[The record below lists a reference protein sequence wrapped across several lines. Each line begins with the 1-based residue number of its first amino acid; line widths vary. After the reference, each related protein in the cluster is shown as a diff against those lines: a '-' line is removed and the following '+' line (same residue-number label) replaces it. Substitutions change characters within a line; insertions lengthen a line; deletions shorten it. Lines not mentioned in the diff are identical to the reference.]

1 LCILPP
7 AAVVSSNS
15 RVRKELET
23 DRVDCGKLDLGHPK
37 WRLTIDSKAGEAP
50 PDIGCL
56 FQSMMNLPLSPGLNR
71 PTPLSR
77 IRHGDFSIMPTCAVI
92 SRPKSDASLLEHL
105 NGHSERLCAGRPGL
119 LNPLSE

>member
-1 LCILPP
+1 MTRVFAKTSKRTALI
-7 AAVVSSNS
+7 AANS
-15 RVRKELET
+15 ICAT
-23 DRVDCGKLDLGHPK
+23 PK